1 MDILHN
7 LKDFQSLSSHGKAMS
22 QALNAQCKTH
32 LSEGRK
38 AITETK
44 EWGIHDTSTLSCRLE
59 TIEALAG

>member
-1 MDILHN
+1 
-7 LKDFQSLSSHGKAMS
+7 MS
-22 QALNAQCKTH
+22 QALNVQCKTH
-32 LSEGRK
+32 LPEGRK